1 MAHGAIEMNPLK
13 GNCKCNSCESG
24 YDGAGGNGY
33 QPCAS
38 KLKRPPTVAHY
49 PRGEGMKNTKEDQA
63 VTTGLMLGVII
74 GFVLGVVINA
84 VTIISYIYLNK
95 P

>member
-1 MAHGAIEMNPLK
+1 
-13 GNCKCNSCESG
+13 
-24 YDGAGGNGY
+24 
-33 QPCAS
+33 
-38 KLKRPPTVAHY
+38 
-49 PRGEGMKNTKEDQA
+49 MKINKEDQA
-63 VTTGLMLGVII
+63 VTTGLMLGIII

>member
-1 MAHGAIEMNPLK
+1 ME
-13 GNCKCNSCESG
+13 
-24 YDGAGGNGY
+24 
-33 QPCAS
+33 S
-38 KLKRPPTVAHY
+38 KLKRPPAVARY
-49 PRGEGMKNTKEDQA
+49 PREESMKNTKEDQA
-63 VTTGLMLGVII
+63 VTTGLMLGIII